1 MLTDN
6 VKYIFQ
12 THRSA
17 DTVIIDPPQIQT
29 AGKRVLSLV
38 VQKYGGA
45 SVADIE
51 AVSTVAEN
59 IVARASGGDGIVAV
73 VSAMAGETD
82 RLTELA
88 LRVMDPPDRRELDV
102 VISSGEQVSSGLL
115 CMKIKSLGHDAVSF
129 QGHQVRIMTDN
140 SFAGAKIR
148 AIDDSKIREAL
159 AEGKVVVVAGF
170 QGVDNEGNV
179 TTLGRGGSD
188 LTAVA
193 IAAVLRADACE
204 LYKDV
209 EGIFSADPSVCAS
222 AEKLD
227 KICYEEMLEMAS
239 AGSKVLQARA
249 VELASKFS
257 IPLHVRPMSAP
268 EGADPGEEDPGG
280 TGTWVTE
287 ENDMETV
294 ESMEE
299 AIISGVSADKN
310 QAKLTIARVPDQPG
324 VAAAI
329 FSELAREGVSVDMIV
344 QNISRD
350 GLNDVTFTV
359 PRADFKRASAA
370 ASKLAEKLGAQH
382 TASEEKIAK
391 ISLVGVGMKTHSG
404 IAARMFEVLAREEIN
419 IMMISTSE
427 IKISC
432 IVREE
437 QTGAAVRALHG
448 EFFGGEEK

>member
-1 MLTDN
+1 M
-6 VKYIFQ
+6 
-12 THRSA
+12 
-17 DTVIIDPPQIQT
+17 
-29 AGKRVLSLV
+29 SLV

-45 SVADIE
+45 SVSDIQ
-51 AVSTVAEN
+51 SISLVAEN
-59 IVARASGGDGIVAV
+59 IAARAGGGDGIVAV

-82 RLTELA
+82 RLMELA
-88 LRVMDPPDRRELDV
+88 RQVMDPPDRRELDV

-129 QGHQVRIMTDN
+129 QGHQVRIVTDN

-148 AIDDSKIREAL
+148 AIDDSKIRESL
-159 AEGKVVVVAGF
+159 AAGKVVVVAGF

-193 IAAVLRADACE
+193 IASVLGADSCE

-222 AEKLD
+222 AVKLD

-257 IPLHVRPMSAP
+257 IPLHVRPMNA
-268 EGADPGEEDPGG
+268 PGG
-280 TGTWVTE
+280 DGTWVTE
-287 ENDMETV
+287 ESEMQSV

-324 VAAAI
+324 VAATI
-329 FSELAREGVSVDMIV
+329 FSGLAREGVSVDMIV
-344 QNISRD
+344 QNISHD
-350 GLNDVTFTV
+350 GFNDVTFTV
-359 PRADFKRASAA
+359 PRADFKRAALA
-370 ASKLAEKLGAQH
+370 ASELAKSIGARH

-391 ISLVGVGMKTHSG
+391 ISLVGIGMKTHSG
-404 IAARMFEVLAREEIN
+404 VAARMFEVLAREKIN

-437 QTGAAVRALHG
+437 QTEPAVRALHD
-448 EFFGGEEK
+448 EFFGGGGK